1 MSPPRYL
8 LDTALCLHVVRERP
22 AWLLRRAEHVR
33 AGDAALSVLTWGAL
47 QHAASRG
54 PRRLAALPL
63 LEELA
68 GLLPILPLPPDA
80 GIAYREVHAALA
92 TRRRMAVRHRDAA
105 ALPDHDAWLL
115 AHARA
120 ARLALITHAGRRL
133 PPVPGVRIVC
143 WESREAPARLAQP
156 RYLRP

>member
-68 GLLPILPLPPDA
+68 ELLPILPLPPDA
-80 GIAYREVHAALA
+80 GVAYREVCAALA
-92 TRRRMAVRHRDAA
+92 RRTRMAVRRRDAA
-105 ALPDHDAWLL
+105 ALPEHDAWLL

-120 ARLALITHAGRRL
+120 TGITLITQDGRRF
-133 PPVPGVRIVC
+133 PPVPGVRVVC
-143 WESREAPARLAQP
+143 WAGR
-156 RYLRP
+156 